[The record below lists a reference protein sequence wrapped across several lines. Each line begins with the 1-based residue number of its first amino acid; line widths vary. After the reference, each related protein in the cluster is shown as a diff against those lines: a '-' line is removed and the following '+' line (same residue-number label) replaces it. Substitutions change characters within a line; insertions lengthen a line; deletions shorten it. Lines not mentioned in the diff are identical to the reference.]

1 MVGRFSVRIS
11 WRTRATTAALL
22 LSGGLSFLAVPAS
35 GQVAPSQSV
44 RPEIEGGGDRAP
56 PAGGNVPL
64 NGEMDPVAEAE
75 IRGAG
80 ENDNIIVEAAKAG
93 RVTEET
99 RREAAKPELNELQK
113 RMKNWRPT
121 EPTN

>member
-1 MVGRFSVRIS
+1 
-11 WRTRATTAALL
+11 
-22 LSGGLSFLAVPAS
+22 
-35 GQVAPSQSV
+35 
-44 RPEIEGGGDRAP
+44 
-56 PAGGNVPL
+56 
-64 NGEMDPVAEAE
+64 MDPVAEAE